1 MEKND
6 EVKQEVKDIKEKI
19 ITEKMIKKALKE
31 KNEIKAMGA
40 IIMFAVTYIIII
52 AILYVLNELS
62 WVILKFLPSDVR
74 INIFKVIIDIENY
87 KYFNIILSTIISFVS
102 TLVFTKI
109 LRNKFDLVDSKSEFL
124 QKTIIISLVIA
135 IICICVTMN
144 KGQKYLHSQF
154 EGLVMHE
161 YADYDLSQN
170 NPELYKEYHNYNPE
184 EMFTD
189 AQQMRNYFVKEYD
202 EAVDDAI
209 VKEIKEIIINTGIGV
224 TILILFTMLTDKK
237 ENKRE

>member
-1 MEKND
+1 
-6 EVKQEVKDIKEKI
+6 
-19 ITEKMIKKALKE
+19 
-31 KNEIKAMGA
+31 
-40 IIMFAVTYIIII
+40 
-52 AILYVLNELS
+52 
-62 WVILKFLPSDVR
+62 
-74 INIFKVIIDIENY
+74 
-87 KYFNIILSTIISFVS
+87 
-102 TLVFTKI
+102 
-109 LRNKFDLVDSKSEFL
+109 
-124 QKTIIISLVIA
+124 
-135 IICICVTMN
+135 MN